1 MYHLPSTTTP
11 VGDLRPRPPMNG
23 GGHGQIGG
31 GVVLLTVTFEVTV
44 TPAESI
50 AVMTMVLEPG
60 RSRGEHVD
68 VEIAGV
74 HEPPQVRAHRQRP

>member
-1 MYHLPSTTTP
+1 MTFEAPAHDTV
-11 VGDLRPRPPMNG
+11 VGF
-23 GGHGQIGG
+23 GQSGA
-31 GVVLLTVTFEVTV
+31 GVVLVTITFEVTV

-50 AVMTMVLEPG
+50 AVMTTVLEPG
-60 RSRGEHVD
+60 SELGGEHVD